1 MTGFSICRRNVFSS
15 SSSSSFI
22 FISSSSSSLL
32 DIAVVLSPNAT
43 TIGTGGAVVALSDPA
58 EEYEEMLLKARVVMQ
73 TVAGCV
79 ASLC

>member
-1 MTGFSICRRNVFSS
+1 
-15 SSSSSFI
+15 
-22 FISSSSSSLL
+22 LL